1 MDNLGSYIRDKIIDS
16 AGQISLES
24 ISSETQYSTRYLS
37 SVLSD
42 KVGVCPITFSKII
55 GFQNTVQLIDNDPNM
70 NLTQISNINGYYDQ
84 SHFIKDFSKC
94 MGMSPKKYQKT
105 IAEQNY
111 TSRMKIELY

>member
-42 KVGVCPITFSKII
+42 KVGVCPKTFSKII

-70 NLTQISNINGYYDQ
+70 NLTQI
-84 SHFIKDFSKC
+84 
-94 MGMSPKKYQKT
+94 
-105 IAEQNY
+105 
-111 TSRMKIELY
+111 

>member
-24 ISSETQYSTRYLS
+24 ISSETQYSTGYLS

-42 KVGVCPITFSKII
+42 KVGVCPKTFSKII

-84 SHFIKDFSKC
+84 SHFIKDLVNIWAC
-94 MGMSPKKYQKT
+94 HPKNTRKQSLNK
-105 IAEQNY
+105 IIPAEL
-111 TSRMKIELY
+111 K

>member
-1 MDNLGSYIRDKIIDS
+1 MDNLGIYIRDKIIDS

-42 KVGVCPITFSKII
+42 KVGVCPKTFSKII
-55 GFQNTVQLIDNDPNM
+55 RFQNAVQLIDSDPNM

-84 SHFIKDFSKC
+84 SHFIKDFSKY
-94 MGMSPKKYQKT
+94 MGMTPKKYQKT